1 MTTDLLRDFVVR
13 EFLTGQDP
21 GSVAD
26 DLPLIS
32 SGIIDSVGTL
42 RLVLFLEESFGVEI
56 EPAEIASGSLDSI
69 ASMAALVQRKQAAPP
84 GTART

>member
-1 MTTDLLRDFVVR
+1 MISDTLRTFVVR

-21 GSVAD
+21 TTVAD

-42 RLVLFLEESFGVEI
+42 RLVLFLEESFGIEI
-56 EPAEIASGSLDSI
+56 EPAEIAAGSLDSI
-69 ASMAALVQRKQAAPP
+69 GSIAALVEQKQSSRP
-84 GTART
+84 GSTDG